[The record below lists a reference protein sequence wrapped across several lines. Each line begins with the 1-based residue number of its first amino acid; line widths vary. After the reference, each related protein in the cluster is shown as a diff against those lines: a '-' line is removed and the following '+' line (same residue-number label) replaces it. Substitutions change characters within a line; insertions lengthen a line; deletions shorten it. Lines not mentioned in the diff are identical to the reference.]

1 MCFRSTD
8 YNKIYQ
14 ITNEIKSNDQIFYKV
29 FSALKNDDTKN
40 AINYIRVKYNIGMLD
55 AKRAVLDAE
64 RTFTPHQRDSL
75 LKFIFDNNPEYAI

>member
-8 YNKIYQ
+8 YDKIYQ

-29 FSALKNDDTKN
+29 FIALKNDDKKT
-40 AINYIRVKYNIGMLD
+40 AINYIRLKYNIGMLD

-64 RTFTPHQRDSL
+64 KTYTHHQRDSL
-75 LKFIFDNNPEYAI
+75 LKFIFNNNPEYVI